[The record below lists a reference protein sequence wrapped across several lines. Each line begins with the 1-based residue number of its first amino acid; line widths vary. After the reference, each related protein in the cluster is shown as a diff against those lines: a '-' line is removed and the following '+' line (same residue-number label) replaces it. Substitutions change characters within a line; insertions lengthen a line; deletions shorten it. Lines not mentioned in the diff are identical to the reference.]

1 MPGAVVGLRIQR
13 QEQALPLSSKSR
25 AVVLKQ
31 AKSLAEILKCDRA
44 HFQKHW
50 SITSVNGNQEEKQI
64 SRKDR

>member
-1 MPGAVVGLRIQR
+1 MPGTVVGLRIQR

-25 AVVLKQ
+25 VGVLEQ
-31 AKSLAEILKCDRA
+31 AKSLVEIFKCDRS

-64 SRKDR
+64 PRKDR